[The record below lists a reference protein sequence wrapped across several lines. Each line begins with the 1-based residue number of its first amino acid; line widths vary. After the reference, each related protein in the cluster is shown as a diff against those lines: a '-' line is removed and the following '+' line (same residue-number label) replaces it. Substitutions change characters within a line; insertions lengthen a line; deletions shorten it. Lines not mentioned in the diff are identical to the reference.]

1 MDIRTKGK
9 DLSFAII
16 LEPDSL
22 PNLVTNMA
30 VKKCA
35 AAAEGYKN
43 GIAYAIRNLQFPNV
57 ALYIDAGHCGWLG
70 WDSNLAPAAKL
81 FAEVLKR
88 AGHGMKIRGFAT
100 NVSNYNAYR
109 VAVRE
114 EFTNGSRSWDES
126 HYVNNL
132 APYLKA
138 DGLPQHFIIDV
149 GRSGRTGIRSS
160 WSEFCNI
167 KDAGFGPS
175 PTTDTD
181 DPIVD
186 ALVWVKPGGESDGTS
201 DPTSPRF
208 DKACRGPN
216 SNVPAP
222 EGGQWFN
229 AYAVD
234 LIKNANPPIPPAYY

>member
-1 MDIRTKGK
+1 M
-9 DLSFAII
+9 SFAII

-35 AAAEGYKN
+35 AAAEGYKD

-57 ALYIDAGHCGWLG
+57 ALYMDAGHGGWLG
-70 WDSNLAPAAKL
+70 WDSNLEPAAKL

-88 AGHGMKIRGFAT
+88 AGGGKIRGFST

-109 VAVRE
+109 ATVRE
-114 EFTNGSRSWDES
+114 KFTLGNRSWDES

-138 DGLPQHFIIDV
+138 NGLPQHFIIDV
-149 GRSGRTGIRSS
+149 GRSGRLGIRSS
-160 WSEFCNI
+160 WSDFCNI
-167 KDAGFGPS
+167 KGAGFGPR
-175 PTTDTD
+175 PTRNTN

-208 DKACRGPN
+208 DKSCSGPT
-216 SNVPAP
+216 SKVPAP
-222 EGGQWFN
+222 VGWFN

-234 LIKNANPPIPPAYY
+234 LIKNANPQIPVS